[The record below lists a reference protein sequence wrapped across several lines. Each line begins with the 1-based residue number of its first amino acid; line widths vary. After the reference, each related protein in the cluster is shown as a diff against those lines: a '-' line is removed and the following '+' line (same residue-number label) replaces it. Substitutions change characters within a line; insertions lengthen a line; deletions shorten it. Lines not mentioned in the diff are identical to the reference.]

1 MHRTKVRLPEAALDA
16 KQAEL
21 PSSLAYALQPIVD
34 AHSGAVFAYE
44 ALLRGT
50 DIAGYG
56 SIETFFDTAHAEG
69 RLWAV
74 EQTLHQMALATFRR
88 LPGGSD
94 RKIFLNIDNR
104 VFASAD
110 FTPETIADTANRLG
124 VPPDRVVIELSEK
137 YAGASIDLVARMR
150 RAGLHIA
157 LDDFGRGFSEL
168 KLLHDAS
175 PEIVKVDRFY
185 VDGVANA
192 PRKRLFLTTIVELA
206 HVLGAR
212 VVAEGVE
219 TEEEFR
225 TCRDVGCD
233 LIQGWYIAR
242 PLRDLTDVPSVYL
255 LPSGGIAVND
265 DRVRTV
271 SELGRFHEETVTLTT
286 PIDQLYQR
294 FADNPDLTAIPVI
307 DDAGRPLGLITERSF
322 RSAFYRSY
330 ASGASPLAVAELV
343 TAVPTIDGARSCE
356 ELVERSVGCTD
367 GVLVTSGDL
376 YAGYVTPCG
385 LTNLIAERRVR
396 QARDQNPLSHLPG
409 NATINAHIMWLC
421 GQTAA
426 RRVCCYFDFNH
437 FKPFNDTYGF
447 RLGDR
452 AIMLFADIMRR
463 HFARFG
469 GFLGHIGGD
478 DFFASFLGADPAD
491 IEASVD
497 NILDD
502 FCHEI
507 ESLYE
512 AADRDNGFLIADDR
526 NGQSQIYPLMTC
538 SAAVLQ
544 LPIGATIDTLDAFSR
559 ELASAKRVAKL
570 APDGRISRLIGKAAT
585 PH

>member
-219 TEEEFR
+219 TER
-225 TCRDVGCD
+225 QQD
-233 LIQGWYIAR
+233 L
-242 PLRDLTDVPSVYL
+242 LRDL
-255 LPSGGIAVND
+255 GCH
-265 DRVRTV
+265 
-271 SELGRFHEETVTLTT
+271 EL
-286 PIDQLYQR
+286 Q
-294 FADNPDLTAIPVI
+294 
-307 DDAGRPLGLITERSF
+307 
-322 RSAFYRSY
+322 
-330 ASGASPLAVAELV
+330 
-343 TAVPTIDGARSCE
+343 
-356 ELVERSVGCTD
+356 
-367 GVLVTSGDL
+367 
-376 YAGYVTPCG
+376 GY
-385 LTNLIAERRVR
+385 
-396 QARDQNPLSHLPG
+396 
-409 NATINAHIMWLC
+409 
-421 GQTAA
+421 
-426 RRVCCYFDFNH
+426 
-437 FKPFNDTYGF
+437 
-447 RLGDR
+447 
-452 AIMLFADIMRR
+452 LFAKPMS
-463 HFARFG
+463 ARALAQWAMKQEGPRALDFRASLFG
-469 GFLGHIGGD
+469 
-478 DFFASFLGADPAD
+478 
-491 IEASVD
+491 ET
-497 NILDD
+497 
-502 FCHEI
+502 
-507 ESLYE
+507 
-512 AADRDNGFLIADDR
+512 R
-526 NGQSQIYPLMTC
+526 
-538 SAAVLQ
+538 AV
-544 LPIGATIDTLDAFSR
+544 G
-559 ELASAKRVAKL
+559 LA
-570 APDGRISRLIGKAAT
+570 
-585 PH
+585 